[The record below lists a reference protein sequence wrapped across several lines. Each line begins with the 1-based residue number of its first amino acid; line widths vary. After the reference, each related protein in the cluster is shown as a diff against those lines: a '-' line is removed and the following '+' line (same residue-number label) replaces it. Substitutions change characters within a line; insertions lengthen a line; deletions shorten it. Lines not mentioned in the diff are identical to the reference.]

1 MAEITVSREGAVA
14 VIALNAP
21 ERRNALTLPMA
32 RELIAACDAVDADDA
47 VGAVVIRGEGRSF
60 CAGGARDTLRAVGQP
75 DAPPETVEELRALY
89 ASFVRVGALRTPVV
103 AAVAGAA
110 VGAGL
115 NLALAADLRIV
126 AHDARIF
133 SGFHRIGL
141 HPGGGHFTIL
151 ERVAGREAAIAL
163 GVFDEELDGDRA
175 VALGLAWAAVP
186 REEVD
191 GRALAIATKV
201 ADDPV
206 LACSA
211 IGTARRE
218 LGPPRLGWPAGLD
231 LETPAQVASLK
242 RAVASGKLPQ

>member
-1 MAEITVSREGAVA
+1 MPEISLTRDGAVA
-14 VIALNAP
+14 VLTLDAP

-32 RELIAACDAVDADDA
+32 RELVAACEAIDADDA
-47 VGAVVIRGEGRSF
+47 VGAVVLRGEGRSF
-60 CAGGARDTLRAVGQP
+60 CAGGARETLRAVGQP
-75 DAPPETVEELRALY
+75 DAPPEAVEELRALY
-89 ASFVRVGALRTPVV
+89 ASFVRVGALRAPVV

-126 AHDARIF
+126 ARDARIF
-133 SGFHRIGL
+133 AGFHRIGL
-141 HPGGGHFTIL
+141 HPGGGHFTLL

-186 REEVD
+186 RGEVD
-191 GRALAIATKV
+191 ARALEIAQRV

-206 LACSA
+206 LARSA
-211 IGTARRE
+211 IATARRE
-218 LGPPRLGWPAGLD
+218 LGPPRLGWAAGLD
-231 LETPAQVASLK
+231 LETPAQVASLR
-242 RAVASGKLPQ
+242 RAVASGRLPE

>member
-1 MAEITVSREGAVA
+1 MPEITVSREGAVA

-32 RELIAACDAVDADDA
+32 RDLVAACDEVDADDA
-47 VGAVVIRGEGRSF
+47 VGAVVLRGEGRSF

-75 DAPPETVEELRALY
+75 DAPPERVEELRALY
-89 ASFVRVGALRTPVV
+89 ASFVRVGALRAPVV

-133 SGFHRIGL
+133 AGFHRIGL
-141 HPGGGHFTIL
+141 HPGGGHFTLL

-186 REEVD
+186 RADVD
-191 GRALAIATKV
+191 ARALAIATRV

-206 LACSA
+206 LARSVIA
-211 IGTARRE
+211 TARRE
-218 LGPPRLGWPAGLD
+218 LGPPRLGWSAGLD
-231 LETPAQVASLK
+231 LETPQQVASLK
-242 RAVASGKLPQ
+242 RAVASGTLPQ

>member
-1 MAEITVSREGAVA
+1 MAEITVTRQGAVA
-14 VIALNAP
+14 VVTLDAP

-32 RELIAACDAVDADDA
+32 RELVAACEAIDADDA
-47 VGAVVIRGEGRSF
+47 VGAVVLRGAGRSF

-75 DAPPETVEELRALY
+75 DAPPERVEELRALY
-89 ASFVRVGALRTPVV
+89 SSFVRVGALRAPVV

-141 HPGGGHFTIL
+141 HPGGGHFTL
-151 ERVAGREAAIAL
+151 VERVAGREAAVAL

-175 VALGLAWAAVP
+175 VALGLAWRAVP
-186 REEVD
+186 RDEVD
-191 GRALAIATKV
+191 AVALEIAARV

-206 LACSA
+206 LARSA
-211 IGTARRE
+211 IATARRE

-231 LETPAQVASLK
+231 LETPAQVASLG
-242 RAVASGKLPQ
+242 RAVASGKLPA